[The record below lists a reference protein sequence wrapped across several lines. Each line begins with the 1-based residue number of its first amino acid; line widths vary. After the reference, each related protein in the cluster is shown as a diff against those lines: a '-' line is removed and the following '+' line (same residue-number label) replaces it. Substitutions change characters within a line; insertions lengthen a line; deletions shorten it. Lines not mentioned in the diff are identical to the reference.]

1 MVSGQ
6 KLECE
11 RITFNGKVQ
20 HCESVSKEIQDDIEL
35 FRKVHEE
42 LVKNVD
48 KVQVFLLAAHSAFA
62 HGHFTMP
69 LTSLFFS
76 DMTTALFHALTL

>member
-62 HGHFTMP
+62 HGHFRMP

-76 DMTTALFHALTL
+76 DMTTTLFHALTL